1 MTSDNDPAPETP
13 PPAPDSVPPPAPS
26 TLAAV
31 KDAAQSVAE
40 LATEATAL
48 GLAWLELA
56 KAEAVVARNHA
67 LRIVAA
73 TMLMAVLGLAA
84 WLFACAAIGYGLAAL
99 IGRIDVAMAIVA
111 ALNLILIV
119 VLVMAIKRWWRAM
132 QMPHSRAAL
141 TDMAKSLAPGD
152 S

>member
-1 MTSDNDPAPETP
+1 MSEAGQPETP
-13 PPAPDSVPPPAPS
+13 PTGAHDEAAQPS
-26 TLAAV
+26 TLETV
-31 KDAAQSVAE
+31 KDAAHSVAE
-40 LATEATAL
+40 LATEATTM

-56 KAEAVVARNHA
+56 KAEAVVARNNA
-67 LRIVAA
+67 MRIVGA
-73 TMLMAVLGLAA
+73 TVVMAVLGLAA
-84 WLFACAAIGYGLAAL
+84 WLFLCAAIGYGLAAL

-111 ALNLILIV
+111 ALNIGLII
-119 VLVMAIKRWWRAM
+119 VLVLAIRRWWRSL